1 MELKPPSEWLV
12 LWDAVLLERARRRT
26 SRGLCVEMRASE
38 QFFFK
43 WEHGTPCVA
52 FIV

>member
-12 LWDAVLLERARRRT
+12 LWDAVLWERARRIT

-38 QFFFK
+38 HFFFK